1 MYTVV
6 EQHRKAGEVA
16 TKLSKSTAAGK
27 STPDDELSKN
37 SLQISK
43 LKIVILNSINN
54 WKNQTC

>member
-1 MYTVV
+1 VR
-6 EQHRKAGEVA
+6 QGELA

-43 LKIVILNSINN
+43 LKIVIVNSINN